1 MFPRLFTR
9 YAIAGMLMMIGSSVA
24 AGPPKEVATVEGITE
39 YQLDNGVRLL
49 LFPDG
54 SRPTVTVNLTVFVG
68 SRHEGAGEGGMA
80 HLLEHMVFKGT
91 PTHRN
96 IPALLQERGARFNG
110 STNSDRT
117 NYYETLPADGENLE
131 IALKLEA
138 DRLVNSL
145 IRKEDLASEMTVVRS
160 EFERSENSP
169 QSVLMRKMMAA
180 AYEWHN
186 YGKPTIGNR
195 SDIERVPVEKLRVFY
210 QKYYQPD
217 NVLLVIAGRFD
228 RDQALELTQKYF
240 GAIPRPERELVPT
253 YTEEPAQDGERTVVL
268 QRVGEVGMAAV
279 VYHIPAASHPDF
291 ASLDV
296 LGEIL
301 TRAPSG
307 LVYKSLVETEKA
319 ANVMGGAMAQHDPG
333 LFFVGATV
341 RPTQSMDEV
350 REILLRDVESIADD
364 SITEDEVERA
374 KRYLLNAQE
383 QALANSSRLAV
394 SLSSWAGQGDWRLFF
409 LHRDGVESVTP
420 ASVQAVA
427 KKYLIAANRTLGIY
441 VPTTEA
447 TRVAIP
453 QRPDLAALLKD
464 YRGREA
470 VAAGE
475 QFDATPE
482 NIEARTKRTAIDDVK
497 VALLPKKTRGEIVN
511 LQLTLR
517 FGNDENLQGLETA
530 CSILPRLMVRSTK
543 QLGKQELQDALDKC
557 QARLSASGQTGNA
570 TFSLHTKREH
580 LPAALD
586 LLKQVLREPAL
597 EEDEFQVLRQQRL
610 ASLEQA
616 RANPEALSQIELDR
630 VLSPYSPGDVRYT
643 PTIGERIDRTQATTL
658 AQVKRLYS
666 DLVGAA
672 AGELVLVGDF
682 DVDEVLPRLEAMFED
697 WRPRLPFA
705 RILRPAITTVEG
717 EQKTLLTPDKANA
730 VYYAGFVLPMDDKH
744 PDYPALVIANQILGS
759 SGLSSRLGNRVRQK
773 EGLSYSVR
781 SLLSSSHLEPRTE
794 FSVYAISNPDNM
806 KRVVQVI
813 GEELRLL
820 REKGITPA
828 ELEEAKQGYLQ
839 RQALGRN
846 SDNGLISVLAST
858 LDADRTMDYYT
869 QRENAIKALTV
880 DAVQETLEKHFRP
893 ERLVIVTAGDFA
905 KVESD

>member
-1 MFPRLFTR
+1 MFHRNFVR
-9 YAIAGMLMMIGSSVA
+9 NAIAGILMMVGSSVV
-24 AGPPKEVATVEGITE
+24 AGPPKEVGTVEGITE
-39 YQLDNGVRLL
+39 YRLDNGVRLL

-91 PTHRN
+91 PTHKN

-110 STNSDRT
+110 TTNSDRT

-131 IALKLEA
+131 IALRLEA

-145 IRKEDLASEMTVVRS
+145 IRKEDLASEMSVVRS

-210 QKYYQPD
+210 EKYYQPD
-217 NVLLVIAGRFD
+217 NVMLVIAGRFD
-228 RDQALELTQKYF
+228 REQALELTQKYF
-240 GAIPRPERELVPT
+240 GAIPRPARELPQT

-268 QRVGEVGMAAV
+268 QRVGEVGMAALM
-279 VYHIPAASHPDF
+279 YHIPAASHPDF

-307 LVYKSLVETEKA
+307 RLYKSLVETEKA

-333 LFFVGATV
+333 LFYIGATV
-341 RPTQSMDEV
+341 RPTHSMDDV
-350 REILLRDVESIADD
+350 REILLHDVESNLSG
-364 SITEDEVERA
+364 SITTDEVERA
-374 KRYLLNAQE
+374 KRNLLNDQE

-409 LHRDGVESVTP
+409 LHRDNLEGVTAE
-420 ASVQAVA
+420 SVQAVA
-427 KKYLIAANRTLGIY
+427 AKYLQAANRTMGIY
-441 VPTTEA
+441 VPTETA

-453 QRPDLAALLKD
+453 ERPDLAELFQS

-475 QFDATPE
+475 EFDATPE
-482 NIEARTKRTAIDDVK
+482 NIEARTKRLVIGDLK
-497 VALLPKKTRGEIVN
+497 VALLPKKTRGEVVN

-517 FGNDENLQGLETA
+517 YGNDENLQGLETA
-530 CSILPRLMVRSTK
+530 CSILPGLMVRSTEK
-543 QLGKQELQDALDKC
+543 LSRQELQDALDKH
-557 QARLSASGQTGNA
+557 QARLSGYGRTGNA
-570 TFSLHTKREH
+570 TFSLQTKREH
-580 LPAALD
+580 LPATLD
-586 LLKQVLREPAL
+586 LLQQVLRAPAL
-597 EEDEFQVLRQQRL
+597 DEEEFQVLRQQRL
-610 ASLEQA
+610 AALEQA
-616 RANPEALSQIELDR
+616 RTDPEALAQLELDR
-630 VLSPYSPGDVRYT
+630 ILSPYSPGDVRYT
-643 PTIGERIDRTQATTL
+643 PGIGERVERTQATNL
-658 AQVKRLYS
+658 AQVQRLYQ
-666 DLVGAA
+666 DLLGAV

-682 DVDEVLPRLEAMFED
+682 DADVVLPQLRALVED
-697 WRPRLPFA
+697 WQPKLPFA
-705 RILRPAITTVEG
+705 RIRRPVIATAEG
-717 EQKTLLTPDKANA
+717 GQRELLTPDKANA
-730 VYYAGFVLPMDDKH
+730 VYYSGFILPMDDKD

-759 SGLSSRLGNRVRQK
+759 SGLASRLGNRVRQK

-781 SLLSSSHLEPRTE
+781 SSLSSSHLDRRAELG
-794 FSVYAISNPDNM
+794 VYAISNPGNM
-806 KRVVQVI
+806 KKVVKAI
-813 GEELRLL
+813 GEELQLL
-820 REKGITPA
+820 LDKGITAA

-839 RQALGRN
+839 RQALSRN
-846 SDNGLISVLAST
+846 SDNGLISVLSST
-858 LDADRTMDYYT
+858 LDADRTMAFYT
-869 QRENAIKALTV
+869 ERENAIKALTV
-880 DAVQETLEKHFRP
+880 DTVQAALKKHFQP
-893 ERLVIVTAGDFA
+893 ERLVIVTAGDFE
-905 KVESD
+905 KVE